1 LASRWEAVSRE
12 KISRKRKDEM
22 QVKITERDLLLIV
35 DVQNDFCS
43 SGALA
48 VPHGDEV
55 VSAINRLSRLF
66 QHVVLTQDWHP
77 RGHLSFASSHPGAEA
92 FQVVDVAYGRQTLWP
107 DHCVQQSYGAEFHP
121 ALETAK
127 AELILRKG
135 FRREIDSYSAFR
147 ENDGVTRTG
156 FAGYLR
162 EREIERVFLAG
173 LAYDYCVRFSA
184 VDARSEGFSAVVIED
199 ACRGIGLE
207 GSAENGSMEET
218 RREFAERG
226 VSHIQAEWIG

>member
-226 VSHIQAEWIG
+226 VSQIQAEWIG

>member
-1 LASRWEAVSRE
+1 
-12 KISRKRKDEM
+12 M

>member
-1 LASRWEAVSRE
+1 
-12 KISRKRKDEM
+12 M

-226 VSHIQAEWIG
+226 VSHIQAEWLG

>member
-226 VSHIQAEWIG
+226 VSHIQAEWLG